1 MKTIIKNVF
10 FWTFILLLGIFL
22 LIAPQYVCVFAKNYM
37 VSRENA
43 NEVQKENFWVYNN
56 QGRRYVSGKGSFVH
70 DTSQEIDGVTYYFDS
85 KGYVQTGWLQEQ
97 GKLYHRNSDGSATT
111 GWFEDENGKYYLN
124 EDGSPTTGWADLDGK
139 KYYFSSSG
147 VMEIGRAHV

>member
-111 GWFEDENGKYYLN
+111 GWFEDENGKY
-124 EDGSPTTGWADLDGK
+124 
-139 KYYFSSSG
+139 
-147 VMEIGRAHV
+147 

>member
-43 NEVQKENFWVYNN
+43 NEVQKENFWVYYAGRLDKDSEGLLLLTN
-56 QGRRYVSGKGSFVH
+56 QGDLVN
-70 DTSQEIDGVTYYFDS
+70 EIMKAGNFHEKEYLVTVDRPVTEEFLQKIRTGVPVLGTI
-85 KGYVQTGWLQEQ
+85 T
-97 GKLYHRNSDGSATT
+97 RPSDGKSFLVT
-111 GWFEDENGKYYLN
+111 WCSK
-124 EDGSPTTGWADLDGK
+124 
-139 KYYFSSSG
+139 
-147 VMEIGRAHV
+147 